1 MEDERP
7 EGSKE
12 AGRPRTSSTR
22 SPRGLDHTMNGSKE
36 PTARKEVRLK
46 GNGPIGAKSRAAKI
60 PQRALPQV
68 PQGFDAQYEMG
79 VSTVLYSAV
88 QGTHNAPPLPLPPAQ
103 VSKAEIGGCRGS
115 ILFHLNFTL
124 HLLPSKP
131 SAADEGL
138 VSLKPEP
145 PGPGLLHSLRFA
157 KARFDGLHLPL
168 TDLSNDCSG
177 QTIAIMAMLA
187 SKSPFP
193 TVMGGSSLIPNPP
206 PTAIPSSRRTPV
218 MPAHNF
224 TSPTDSDFSDSD
236 GSDSVKTW
244 DEDKVCDY
252 LRSVKCGE
260 YEKLFRKNHIN
271 GENLLEMDKEV
282 LKEMGIDKVG
292 DRVRL
297 FLGIKKLRTKAY
309 ANQKKRN
316 RESFAGLDIQVMAS
330 AGGSPRPSNPR
341 AMQSSRDNRRYSRQ
355 IDASALLEGALSNSR
370 PNSPLQIPDL
380 RGPRQQRYP
389 AGTGYLSNAGS
400 TSAARQTGSSSDVPP
415 SRLGQ
420 DVIRVISTGGVTKV
434 VKIADCNTCAEVM
447 RVTLRKFALREDH
460 ERNYCFWVLTG
471 IDPDPSQCRRLGDTE
486 LWRIIKDQRRPERNR
501 LILRRVPAAE
511 PGEAELQRAAA
522 IALEEEQQ
530 KHSRALEGVDKR
542 SQLKVQKV
550 LGEKWNDQLQS
561 PLSPASFQDRERSVS
576 NAAKDLERP
585 DDSDSRSLQQRKVAL
600 RQFGGLRPP
609 SELIASDLTS
619 YFPDHRRED
628 IDRTAR
634 LSMRRSTRLSKI
646 NSRLSVA
653 SNLSF
658 ASSVQDAPPIPTI
671 ADSWLSGS
679 AHVAKI
685 RSRDS
690 HGRIPTIYNRDSIAS
705 SMLDTL
711 QEESPI
717 EPNRKSYVSFSE
729 SNSDT
734 AAVSVTDPEGNLTTT
749 SYFEGDGSTGS
760 GSLQDLKQALSDDG
774 DDPDE
779 ELQSFLSGDSWDD
792 NKWMKGALIGQ
803 GSFGSVYLA
812 LHAVTGELLAVKQ
825 VETPSGANSQSDARK
840 KSMIEA
846 LKREIS
852 LLRDLRHAN
861 IVQYLG
867 CSSSAD
873 HLNIFLEYVTGGS
886 VQTML
891 NSYGALPEPL
901 VRSFVRQILTGLS
914 YLHNRDIIHRDIKG
928 ANILVDNKGTIKI
941 SDFGISKKLE
951 ASNLLGGANNNKHR
965 PSLQGSVFW
974 MAPEVVK
981 QTSYTRKADIWSLG
995 CLVVEMM
1002 TGTHPFPDCSQL
1014 QAIFKIGGGKAAPTM
1029 PEHASEEA
1037 KRFLAQTFEIDHNL
1051 RPSADDLMLSP
1062 FLAPIT

>member
-1 MEDERP
+1 M
-7 EGSKE
+7 
-12 AGRPRTSSTR
+12 A
-22 SPRGLDHTMNGSKE
+22 
-36 PTARKEVRLK
+36 
-46 GNGPIGAKSRAAKI
+46 
-60 PQRALPQV
+60 ALPQ
-68 PQGFDAQYEMG
+68 
-79 VSTVLYSAV
+79 
-88 QGTHNAPPLPLPPAQ
+88 
-103 VSKAEIGGCRGS
+103 
-115 ILFHLNFTL
+115 
-124 HLLPSKP
+124 
-131 SAADEGL
+131 
-138 VSLKPEP
+138 
-145 PGPGLLHSLRFA
+145 
-157 KARFDGLHLPL
+157 
-168 TDLSNDCSG
+168 
-177 QTIAIMAMLA
+177 
-187 SKSPFP
+187 
-193 TVMGGSSLIPNPP
+193 
-206 PTAIPSSRRTPV
+206 
-218 MPAHNF
+218 
-224 TSPTDSDFSDSD
+224 
-236 GSDSVKTW
+236 
-244 DEDKVCDY
+244 
-252 LRSVKCGE
+252 
-260 YEKLFRKNHIN
+260 
-271 GENLLEMDKEV
+271 
-282 LKEMGIDKVG
+282 
-292 DRVRL
+292 
-297 FLGIKKLRTKAY
+297 
-309 ANQKKRN
+309 
-316 RESFAGLDIQVMAS
+316 
-330 AGGSPRPSNPR
+330 
-341 AMQSSRDNRRYSRQ
+341 
-355 IDASALLEGALSNSR
+355 
-370 PNSPLQIPDL
+370 
-380 RGPRQQRYP
+380 
-389 AGTGYLSNAGS
+389 
-400 TSAARQTGSSSDVPP
+400 
-415 SRLGQ
+415 GQ

-434 VKIADCNTCAEVM
+434 VKIANCNTCEEVM

-471 IDPDPSQCRRLGDTE
+471 VNADPSQCRRLGDTE

-511 PGEAELQRAAA
+511 PGQAELERAAA

-530 KHSRALEGVDKR
+530 KHSRALEAVDKR
-542 SQLKVQKV
+542 SQVKVQKM
-550 LGEKWNDQLQS
+550 LGEKWDDQLQS
-561 PLSPASFQDRERSVS
+561 PLSPVTYHDRERNVS

-585 DDSDSRSLQQRKVAL
+585 PSSDSRTPQSRKVGL

-619 YFPDHRRED
+619 YFPDHARED

-634 LSMRRSTRLSKI
+634 MSMRRSTRLSKI

-658 ASSVQDAPPIPTI
+658 ASSIQDAPPIPTI
-671 ADSWLSGS
+671 ADSWLHGNT
-679 AHVAKI
+679 HVAKI

-717 EPNRKSYVSFSE
+717 EPNRKSYVSFTE
-729 SNSDT
+729 SSSDT
-734 AAVSVTDPEGNLTTT
+734 AAVSVTDPDGNTTGT
-749 SYFEGDGSTGS
+749 SYFEGDSSTGS
-760 GSLQDLKQALSDDG
+760 GSFQELKQALSDDG
-774 DDPDE
+774 DEFDE
-779 ELQSFLSGDSWDD
+779 ELQSFLSGESWDD

-825 VETPSGANSQSDARK
+825 VETPSPGANSQSDTRK

-852 LLRDLRHAN
+852 LLRDLRHPN

-873 HLNIFLEYVTGGS
+873 YLNIFLEYVPGGS

-914 YLHNRDIIHRDIKG
+914 YLHNQDIIHRDIKG

-951 ASNLLGGANNNKHR
+951 ASNILNGANNNKHR

-1014 QAIFKIGGGKAAPTM
+1014 QAIFKIGGGKAAPTI

-1037 KRFLAQTFEIDHNL
+1037 KQFLAQTFEIDHNL
-1051 RPSADDLMLSP
+1051 RPSADDLMLSS
-1062 FLAPIT
+1062 FLASIT

>member
-1 MEDERP
+1 M
-7 EGSKE
+7 S
-12 AGRPRTSSTR
+12 ASTSAAS
-22 SPRGLDHTMNGSKE
+22 
-36 PTARKEVRLK
+36 
-46 GNGPIGAKSRAAKI
+46 GPPA
-60 PQRALPQV
+60 
-68 PQGFDAQYEMG
+68 
-79 VSTVLYSAV
+79 T
-88 QGTHNAPPLPLPPAQ
+88 APPPRRAP
-103 VSKAEIGGCRGS
+103 I
-115 ILFHLNFTL
+115 
-124 HLLPSKP
+124 KP
-131 SAADEGL
+131 SA
-138 VSLKPEP
+138 SQM
-145 PGPGLLHSLRFA
+145 FA
-157 KARFDGLHLPL
+157 
-168 TDLSNDCSG
+168 
-177 QTIAIMAMLA
+177 
-187 SKSPFP
+187 
-193 TVMGGSSLIPNPP
+193 
-206 PTAIPSSRRTPV
+206 
-218 MPAHNF
+218 
-224 TSPTDSDFSDSD
+224 SPTESDFSEGD
-236 GSDSVKTW
+236 GPDSVKNW
-244 DEDKVCDY
+244 DEDKVCEY

-316 RESFAGLDIQVMAS
+316 RDSFGALDNMSFMAPS
-330 AGGSPRPSNPR
+330 SSPRPSQPR
-341 AMQSSRDNRRYSRQ
+341 SGGSTTSNKRYSRQ
-355 IDASALLEGALSNSR
+355 IDMSALSDLQKPSSR
-370 PNSPLQIPDL
+370 PSSPPHGSDI
-380 RGPRQQRYP
+380 RTVRQQQRFP
-389 AGTGYLSNAGS
+389 QGAAHHGN
-400 TSAARQTGSSSDVPP
+400 SAARQQQSSDGQGG
-415 SRLGQ
+415 RLASHTRNNSSMDGSLMAALPQ
-420 DVIRVISTGGVTKV
+420 NQEVIRVISTGGVTKV
-434 VKIADCNTCAEVM
+434 VKIADCNTCEEVM

-460 ERNYCFWVLTG
+460 ERNYCFWVLAG
-471 IDPDPSQCRRLGDTE
+471 LDPDPSQCRRLGDTE

-511 PGEAELQRAAA
+511 PGDSELQRAAA
-522 IALEEEQQ
+522 IAMEEEQQ
-530 KHSRALEGVDKR
+530 KHARALETVDKR

-550 LGEKWNDQLQS
+550 LGERWNEGLQQ
-561 PLSPASFQDRERSVS
+561 PLSPISYTDRERNVS

-585 DDSDSRSLQQRKVAL
+585 SSSDSRIAPQRRKTGGL

-619 YFPDHRRED
+619 YFPDHPRED

-634 LSMRRSTRLSKI
+634 LSMRRSTRLSKV

-658 ASSVQDAPPIPTI
+658 ASSIQDAPPIPTI
-671 ADSWLSGS
+671 ADSWLNG
-679 AHVAKI
+679 AGHVAKV
-685 RSRDS
+685 RQRNSQLP
-690 HGRIPTIYNRDSIAS
+690 GMFNRDSVSS

-711 QEESPI
+711 QEESAM
-717 EPNRKSYVSFSE
+717 EPDRKSYVSFTE
-729 SNSDT
+729 SNSD
-734 AAVSVTDPEGNLTTT
+734 APVSVTDPDGNTVRS
-749 SYFEGDGSTGS
+749 SYFGDASNGS
-760 GSLQDLKQALSDDG
+760 GSFQELKQALSDDG
-774 DDPDE
+774 EDADE
-779 ELQSFLSGDSWDD
+779 ELQSFLSGESWDD

-825 VETPSGANSQSDARK
+825 VETPAPGANSQNDNRK

-852 LLRDLRHAN
+852 LLRDLRHPN

-873 HLNIFLEYVTGGS
+873 YLNIFLEYVPGGS

-951 ASNLLGGANNNKHR
+951 ASNILSGANNNKHR

-1002 TGTHPFPDCSQL
+1002 TGTHPYPDCSQL
-1014 QAIFKIGGGKAAPTM
+1014 QAIFKIGGGKAAPTI
-1029 PEHASEEA
+1029 PEHASEDA
-1037 KRFLAQTFEIDHNL
+1037 QAFLAQTFEIDHNS
-1051 RPSADDLMLSP
+1051 RPSADELMLSK
-1062 FLAPIT
+1062 FLTPIT

>member
-1 MEDERP
+1 
-7 EGSKE
+7 
-12 AGRPRTSSTR
+12 
-22 SPRGLDHTMNGSKE
+22 
-36 PTARKEVRLK
+36 
-46 GNGPIGAKSRAAKI
+46 
-60 PQRALPQV
+60 
-68 PQGFDAQYEMG
+68 
-79 VSTVLYSAV
+79 
-88 QGTHNAPPLPLPPAQ
+88 
-103 VSKAEIGGCRGS
+103 
-115 ILFHLNFTL
+115 
-124 HLLPSKP
+124 
-131 SAADEGL
+131 
-138 VSLKPEP
+138 
-145 PGPGLLHSLRFA
+145 
-157 KARFDGLHLPL
+157 
-168 TDLSNDCSG
+168 
-177 QTIAIMAMLA
+177 MAMLA
-187 SKSPFP
+187 SKSSFP
-193 TVMGGSSLIPNPP
+193 AGLGATPLAPAPPQPAMVPP
-206 PTAIPSSRRTPV
+206 PRRAPT
-218 MPAHNF
+218 MPTSGAYG
-224 TSPTDSDFSDSD
+224 SPTESEFSEHDPSE
-236 GSDSVKTW
+236 SVKNW
-244 DEDKVCDY
+244 DEDKVCEY

-260 YEKLFRKNHIN
+260 YEKIFRKNHIN

-282 LKEMGIDKVG
+282 LKEMGVEKVG

-297 FLGIKKLRTKAY
+297 FLSIKKLRTRAY
-309 ANQKKRN
+309 ANEKKRN
-316 RESFAGLDIQVMAS
+316 RDSFGGLDIHITAP
-330 AGGSPRPSNPR
+330 GGSPRPPNT
-341 AMQSSRDNRRYSRQ
+341 SRMVPTSATNKRFSRQ
-355 IDASALLEGALSNSR
+355 IDPYGGLDSGMSSSR
-370 PNSPLQIPDL
+370 PNSPLPGTEIRTMRM
-380 RGPRQQRYP
+380 RGKPYATSPVNVQGQRITASTPGDP
-389 AGTGYLSNAGS
+389 ANRLVTTHTRNNSSMDGS
-400 TSAARQTGSSSDVPP
+400 LMAALPQN
-415 SRLGQ
+415 Q
-420 DVIRVISTGGVTKV
+420 EVIRVISTGGVTKV
-434 VKIADCNTCAEVM
+434 VKIADCNTCEEVM

-460 ERNYCFWVLTG
+460 ERNYCFWVLAG

-501 LILRRVPAAE
+501 LILRRVPAGE

-522 IALEEEQQ
+522 IAMEEEQQ
-530 KHSRALEGVDKR
+530 KHARALETVDKR
-542 SQLKVQKV
+542 SQLKVQKM

-561 PLSPASFQDRERSVS
+561 PLSPISYQDRERNLH

-585 DDSDSRSLQQRKVAL
+585 LSVAEQRPERRMPGAL

-619 YFPDHRRED
+619 YFPDHTRED

-634 LSMRRSTRLSKI
+634 LSMRRSTRLSKV

-658 ASSVQDAPPIPTI
+658 ASSIQDAPPIPTI
-671 ADSWLSGS
+671 ADSWLNANSQL
-679 AHVAKI
+679 AKI
-685 RSRDS
+685 KPRDS
-690 HGRIPTIYNRDSIAS
+690 HIRPPQNAYNRDSVTS

-717 EPNRKSYVSFSE
+717 EPNRKSYVSFTE
-729 SNSDT
+729 SSSDS
-734 AAVSVTDPEGNLTTT
+734 AALSVTDPEGNTTTT
-749 SYFEGDGSTGS
+749 SYYDGDNSTGS
-760 GSLQDLKQALSDDG
+760 GSFQELQQALTNDG
-774 DDPDE
+774 DDVDE
-779 ELQSFLSGDSWDD
+779 ELQSFLAGESWGDD
-792 NKWMKGALIGQ
+792 KWMKGALIGQ

-825 VETPSGANSQSDARK
+825 VETPAPGANSQGDNRK

-852 LLRDLRHAN
+852 LLRDLRHPN

-873 HLNIFLEYVTGGS
+873 YLNIFLEYVPGGS

-951 ASNLLGGANNNKHR
+951 ASNILSGANNNKHR

-1002 TGTHPFPDCSQL
+1002 TGSHPFPDCSQL
-1014 QAIFKIGGGKAAPTM
+1014 QAIFKIGGGKAAPTI

-1037 KRFLAQTFEIDHNL
+1037 KEFLGQTFEIDHNL
-1051 RPSADDLMLSP
+1051 RPSADQLILSP
-1062 FLAPIT
+1062 FLVPIT